1 MEIMGDLCFV
11 DNWVNISDLLKP
23 GVYSLLWRGK
33 IVFIGKA
40 KCLLVA
46 LAAHRAVCSGPR
58 LPEWFPTKRV
68 QFDGMQVIPCAS
80 DRAALLLPALIAMH
94 QPTHNIHSKPT
105 LPQPTFQIPERD
117 RGAAPRI
124 TRRI

>member
-1 MEIMGDLCFV
+1 MGDLCFV

-33 IVFIGKA
+33 IVFIGKT

-46 LAAHRAVCSGPR
+46 LAAHRAVVSGPR

-68 QFDGMQVIPCAS
+68 QFDGMQMIPCAS

-105 LPQPTFQIPERD
+105 LPMPAFQVSRATE
-117 RGAAPRI
+117 GAAPRI